1 MPPAPFDLPRLLRES
16 SLQHIEYHPTL
27 DSTST
32 LAAELLEPLLNCA
45 PALVLTAEQTAG
57 RGRKG
62 NAWWSA
68 AGALAFTLV
77 LRGDELPLP
86 AARRPLLA
94 ICTGLAVRK
103 ALATFAPTAAL
114 SIKWPNDVL
123 SDSRK
128 ICGILVEQQ
137 GSATAPGLLLG
148 IGINV
153 NNSTTDAPPEIAAR
167 AISLSDL
174 TGSPSDL
181 TEVLLRILQE
191 LDAAVAELS
200 RRPAALLAEV
210 NRHSLLNGR
219 HVTVRSG
226 DTDIAGLCL
235 GIDED
240 GCLVLQH
247 HSGIARCTTGVVQ
260 EW

>member
-1 MPPAPFDLPRLLRES
+1 MTRPFDIARLLRET

-27 DSTST
+27 ESTST
-32 LAAELLEPLLNCA
+32 LAAELLEPLLQCA
-45 PALVLTAEQTAG
+45 PSLVLTAEQTAG

-62 NAWWSA
+62 NAWWSG

-77 LRGDELPLP
+77 LRGDELPIP
-86 AARRPLLA
+86 AARRPLLS
-94 ICTGLAVRK
+94 ICAGLAVRN
-103 ALATFAPTAAL
+103 ALAAFATAAPL

-123 SDSRK
+123 SESRK

-137 GSATAPGLLLG
+137 GTALRPGVLIG

-153 NNSTTDAPPEIAAR
+153 NNSTADAPPEIAAR
-167 AISLSDL
+167 AVSLRDL
-174 TGSPSDL
+174 CGDSADL
-181 TEVLLRILQE
+181 TEVLLKVLQQ
-191 LDAAVAELS
+191 LDVAVAEFS
-200 RRPAALLAEV
+200 RRPTSLLAEV

-219 HVTVRSG
+219 HVTIRSG
-226 DTDIAGLCL
+226 DTDISGLCH

-247 HSGIARCTTGVVQ
+247 DQGIIRCSTGVVQ